1 MTEITEEQNII
12 IRQELYKTLQQE
24 YKKFV
29 DLIRS
34 MPIKQ
39 EDLRLVFE
47 NLDTGML
54 WAKEII
60 QFVPFTN
67 VGAPIEPSVPAEVE
81 SEVVEDTL
89 TTSH

>member
-67 VGAPIEPSVPAEVE
+67 VGAPIEPAVPAEVE
-81 SEVVEDTL
+81 SVAVADTL